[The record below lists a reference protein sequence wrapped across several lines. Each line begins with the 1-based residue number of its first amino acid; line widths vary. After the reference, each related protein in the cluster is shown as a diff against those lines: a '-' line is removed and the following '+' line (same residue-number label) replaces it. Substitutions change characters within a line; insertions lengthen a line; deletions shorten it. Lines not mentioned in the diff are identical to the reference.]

1 MDEKEPVVFV
11 VDDSGSVRKSL
22 ERLFRSAELKVEC
35 FESAQD
41 FLNAKRHNGPSCI
54 VLDVRMPGLSGFD
67 LQDALGASGFIIPI
81 IFLTGHGNVPQS
93 VRAMKAGAV
102 DFIEKPFEGEQL
114 LDAVQKAL
122 EKDRLH
128 RALENDIRQIM
139 ARVQSLTPRE
149 YQVFTHVIKGRLNK
163 QIAFDLG
170 TVEKTIKVHRAQVMR
185 KMQVDSLAA
194 LVRMAEKAGLA
205 GE

>member
-41 FLNAKRHNGPSCI
+41 FLNVKRHKGPSCI

-67 LQDALGASGFIIPI
+67 LQEALGASGFIIPI
-81 IFLTGHGNVPQS
+81 IFLTGHGSVPQS

-128 RALENDIRQIM
+128 RVLENDIQQIK

-205 GE
+205 GD

>member
-67 LQDALGASGFIIPI
+67 LQDALGASGFLIPI

-114 LDAVQKAL
+114 LDTVQKAL

-128 RALENDIRQIM
+128 RALENDIQQIK

-194 LVRMAEKAGLA
+194 LVRMAEKAGLT
-205 GE
+205 GD

>member
-67 LQDALGASGFIIPI
+67 LQDALGTSGFIIPI

-205 GE
+205 GD

>member
-41 FLNAKRHNGPSCI
+41 FLNVKRHNGPSCI

-67 LQDALGASGFIIPI
+67 LQEALGASGFIIPI
-81 IFLTGHGNVPQS
+81 IFLTGHGSVPQS

-128 RALENDIRQIM
+128 RALENDIQQIK

-205 GE
+205 GD